1 MTMLVEEFEKAL
13 FKSAMDDLDELF
25 KYNEVP
31 ILLGKYIVDK
41 KLIKDIK
48 NKYLLSK
55 DLSKVKRLKNEIS
68 DKFGLTFENAV
79 QLDQNDLR
87 LLIKISN
94 IDKFKSVICA

>member
-1 MTMLVEEFEKAL
+1 
-13 FKSAMDDLDELF
+13 MDDLDELF